1 MIVTANIGR
10 VNQSHGN
17 KFNPCYMDIGFLES
31 DQIKKMSRIEET
43 LDRI

>member
-10 VNQSHGN
+10 VNTLNYQSHGN

-31 DQIKKMSRIEET
+31 DQIKKM
-43 LDRI
+43 